1 LGAKPPDTFRV
12 GGWERKGLDSSQR
25 ISPFAGENPNLRGV
39 SKRGASP
46 SSKYPPPHDRN
57 TYPYLGE
64 GDKGGE
70 VDKAIIFRPES
81 VKSLWR

>member
-1 LGAKPPDTFRV
+1 LGAKPLDTFRV

-46 SSKYPPPHDRN
+46 SSNILPLMIGIHIHILER
-57 TYPYLGE
+57 GI
-64 GDKGGE
+64 KGVPRKIEDFSGCIKG
-70 VDKAIIFRPES
+70 VR
-81 VKSLWR
+81 